1 MIETFK
7 ILIEEPE
14 KLRKYLVF
22 MIRFILSSIFASIL
36 YSNIFGEYELLSYKN
51 DLFWSDLY
59 HFFITGRIMIVI
71 LFYLTCKIILFDILA
86 EIPASLLRGIVNR
99 VTRNKSHFKDSLPIR
114 LILSYIGILSIES
127 KTKKVS
133 LGKNYEQFY
142 DLLSIY
148 QDKEGKEEIHNIK
161 NSLMNETLHSYFVFT
176 ILFFCNMNL
185 TQFHLL
191 TTMVVIGLILS
202 SLSYFSLSLII
213 EFFEINGA
221 ELLFGLNL
229 FKQEKFVTSFLI
241 EHHIKIIDN
250 EGNTNQLSKK
260 IDFKNAEYSLEFYP
274 GKSKIVSHMI
284 KKIINKTTNS
294 NLAGTFIITDKPL
307 SRTAKKLLK
316 TNKNI
321 KVIYATTEKKL
332 LFKLEKSFLEK

>member
-1 MIETFK
+1 
-7 ILIEEPE
+7 
-14 KLRKYLVF
+14 
-22 MIRFILSSIFASIL
+22 
-36 YSNIFGEYELLSYKN
+36 
-51 DLFWSDLY
+51 
-59 HFFITGRIMIVI
+59 MIVI

-86 EIPASLLRGIVNR
+86 EIPASLLRGIINR
-99 VTRNKSHFKDSLPIR
+99 VTRNKSHFKDSLTIR

-127 KTKKVS
+127 KTKKIS

-148 QDKEGKEEIHNIK
+148 QDKEGKKEIHNIK

-176 ILFFCNMNL
+176 ILFFFFMNL

-191 TTMVVIGLILS
+191 TAMVVTGLILS
-202 SLSYFSLSLII
+202 SFSYFSLSVII

-229 FKQEKFVTSFLI
+229 FKQEKFVTSFLT

-250 EGNTNQLSKK
+250 EENANQLSKK
-260 IDFKNAEYSLEFYP
+260 IHFKNAEYCLEFYP
-274 GKSKIVSHMI
+274 GKTKIVSHMI

-307 SRTAKKLLK
+307 SSTAKKLLK